1 MGKLSL
7 SILIQILFAF
17 NFLFAQ
23 DASTKIITKI
33 DTTNIKVGEQVNLE
47 IKIESTDLSNIV
59 FPEKFNFSPII
70 IAEEFPLDTIS
81 FQRNKSISKKF
92 KLTLFDE
99 GSYFIKPPLCGHL
112 PTHICLPLTIN
123 GDVPGTHFTFLEY
136 KVSPTI

>member
-23 DASTKIITKI
+23 DASTKITTKI
-33 DTTNIKVGEQVNLE
+33 DTTTIKVGEQVNLE

-70 IAEEFPLDTIS
+70 IADEFPLDTIS

-99 GSYFIKPPLCGHL
+99 GSYFIKPQVISVG
-112 PTHICLPLTIN
+112 
-123 GDVPGTHFTFLEY
+123 
-136 KVSPTI
+136 S